1 MSQIEKLFF
10 VLHAIQQF
18 IIIRAAAAAAAA
30 DVDDADA
37 DDADDADADDGDDG
51 FYIAQFSAV
60 GQTHC
65 AFVACDSK

>member
-18 IIIRAAAAAAAA
+18 IIIRDAAAAAA
-30 DVDDADA
+30 DADADA
-37 DDADDADADDGDDG
+37 DADDG

-60 GQTHC
+60 GHSLC
-65 AFVACDSK
+65 VCRM